1 MGLGYRDIRRIR
13 APVELT
19 SRLTAEQVPEI
30 LEDLKIPY
38 GPPSKGPKPPIDVLL
53 ATNMISVGVDVD
65 RLGLMVVVGQPKTT
79 SEYIQASSR
88 VGRSKAAPG
97 LVVTLY
103 NAGKPRD
110 RSHFESFRA
119 YHEGFYRHV
128 EPTSVT
134 PFAVPVLERGLHA
147 LLVTAARHL
156 SGIRKP
162 GDLNRDDKRLAKF
175 IEHLNRRSASVDA
188 EHAPEVARR
197 LKELMNAWFRLA
209 PPEFGSL
216 SPFDSGPRLIVVA
229 SAQGLDADDPAWR
242 TPTSMRNVDAE
253 CAAKV
258 LQDDPYAPEVSS

>member
-1 MGLGYRDIRRIR
+1 
-13 APVELT
+13 
-19 SRLTAEQVPEI
+19 
-30 LEDLKIPY
+30 
-38 GPPSKGPKPPIDVLL
+38 
-53 ATNMISVGVDVD
+53 
-65 RLGLMVVVGQPKTT
+65 
-79 SEYIQASSR
+79 
-88 VGRSKAAPG
+88 

-119 YHEGFYRHV
+119 YHEAFYRYV

-162 GDLNRDDKRLAKF
+162 GDLKRDDKGLAKF
-175 IEHLNRRSASVDA
+175 IEHLKRRSESVDP

-197 LKELMNAWFRLA
+197 VKELMDAWFRLA

-216 SPFDSGPRLIVVA
+216 SPYDSGPRLIVVA

-258 LQDDPYAPEVSS
+258 LQDDPYAPEETS